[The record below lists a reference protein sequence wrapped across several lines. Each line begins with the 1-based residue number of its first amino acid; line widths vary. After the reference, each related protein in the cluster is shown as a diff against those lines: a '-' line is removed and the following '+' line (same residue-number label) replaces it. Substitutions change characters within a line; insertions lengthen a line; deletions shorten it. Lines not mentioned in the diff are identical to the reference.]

1 MNYQTLTFDLTDG
14 VATITLNRPD
24 VMNALTTQMRAE
36 IAHAVKAGGEDARV
50 VVLTGAGRAFCSGQ
64 DLGDRAN
71 AADLDLERTLRD
83 EYAPMLRAIIDCPVP
98 TIAAV
103 NGAAAGAG
111 ANLALACDVV
121 IASESAY
128 FLQAFTRIGLIPDA
142 GGTYVLPRTMGMAKA
157 MGAALFAEKITAAQ
171 ADAWG
176 MIWEAIPD
184 DEFDA
189 KWKARAE
196 HLANGPTQAFAAAKR
211 VIRASWGND
220 LEAQLASEAMEQ
232 GQCGQSRDFREGVIA
247 FIEKRKPSFEGR

>member
-1 MNYQTLTFDLTDG
+1 
-14 VATITLNRPD
+14 
-24 VMNALTTQMRAE
+24 
-36 IAHAVKAGGEDARV
+36 
-50 VVLTGAGRAFCSGQ
+50 
-64 DLGDRAN
+64 
-71 AADLDLERTLRD
+71 
-83 EYAPMLRAIIDCPVP
+83 
-98 TIAAV
+98 
-103 NGAAAGAG
+103 
-111 ANLALACDVV
+111 
-121 IASESAY
+121 
-128 FLQAFTRIGLIPDA
+128 
-142 GGTYVLPRTMGMAKA
+142 MGMAKA